1 MKKLIQLELERF
13 SLRPHIIGLL
23 AANVIILLLCL
34 FMSTFLSM
42 MGSFMKTAGLPEMA
56 LTTVSISTMLVRAA
70 LIVWQGVLVAKFIIE
85 EYQNKTICLLYT
97 YHINRTKLIFAKLIL
112 ICGIMLMFHVLS
124 SLFQHGAVYLI
135 SRKLSF
141 VTYSSENIVIWLLII
156 ISTILLS
163 LIPLTIGMIHKSS
176 ISTVVSSIVIVAFS
190 SSSQG
195 KTAGLLSI
203 PAAAL
208 VMGLAGLL
216 TAGITIR
223 KMTASDL
230 QV

>member
-13 SLRPHIIGLL
+13 SVRPHIIGLL

-34 FMSTFLSM
+34 LMSTFLSILD
-42 MGSFMKTAGLPEMA
+42 SFMKTAGLPDMT

-70 LIVWQGVLVAKFIIE
+70 LIVWQGVLIATFIIE
-85 EYQNKTICLLYT
+85 EYQNKTISLLYT
-97 YHINRTKLIFAKLIL
+97 YPVNRTKLIFAKLIL
-112 ICGIMLMFHVLS
+112 ICGIMLLFHVLS

-135 SRKLSF
+135 SRKVSI
-141 VTYSSENIVIWLLII
+141 VTYSSENIVVGMLII

-163 LIPLTIGMIHKSS
+163 LIPLSVGMLHKSS
-176 ISTVVSSIVIVAFS
+176 ISTVVTSIVIVAFS

-195 KTAGLLSI
+195 NTAGLLSI

-208 VMGLAGLL
+208 IMGLAGLL
-216 TAGITIR
+216 AAGLTIK

-230 QV
+230 PV